1 MFRDFYAS
9 KRLTQV
15 SNNNTISVPSLTHRT
30 HTTRRENH
38 PPFESP
44 RFNQREKA
52 NEGSHLHSPRANTN
66 PPPLFLQQQQTP
78 TQNNNNNN
86 NNNQTSS
93 PSNLPVVV
101 QNVEKAKS
109 ASRYGNEVLFSVSQP
124 QYYCHQSTP
133 KKSPPCFHSRETVE
147 LRRMNE
153 EQQQRANTFL
163 LQQQQQQQQRKKNED
178 YLQALAMRPMPPPE
192 FTNGTGTV
200 LTAEKR
206 VAVAGTQTDEN
217 NDENE
222 TNARKAR
229 QSRRLAGLPPP
240 VPSTGKRED
249 EETIDE
255 LDIPKRITSA
265 VEKTLES
272 VAKETRRGMEEIAMR
287 TQRDVLRCAADVAR
301 MQRDLSEFMG
311 RYGVKRKNSHR
322 NDDDDNNEDDVVYF
336 GHTSEREIDA
346 TKTAS
351 KKKQSTMI
359 SDGKT
364 PALVSMISDGKTPT
378 NVVIAHIRENASIAE
393 LRAAHP
399 LLFNGALSIRKRG
412 HTTSFLRKKISEG
425 YVGYARERRERALAP
440 TLPPDKEKEEF
451 EMENNDIFTSRSKP
465 KNKAVPIC
473 DDDSVDENVEL
484 RVREEIEAFKRKTK
498 ARTASRRGFAVSTK
512 LSIET

>member
-30 HTTRRENH
+30 HATRRENH

-52 NEGSHLHSPRANTN
+52 NEGSHLHSPRANTT
-66 PPPLFLQQQQTP
+66 PPLFLQQQTTA
-78 TQNNNNNN
+78 TQNNN

-93 PSNLPVVV
+93 PSNVPVVV

-133 KKSPPCFHSRETVE
+133 KESTPCFHSRETVE
-147 LRRMNE
+147 LRRKNE
-153 EQQQRANTFL
+153 EQRERAANTFL
-163 LQQQQQQQQRKKNED
+163 LQQQQQQQQQRKKNED
-178 YLQALAMRPMPPPE
+178 YLQALAMRPMSPPE

-217 NDENE
+217 NEENE

-229 QSRRLAGLPPP
+229 QSRRVAGLPPP
-240 VPSTGKRED
+240 VTSTGKRED

-255 LDIPKRITSA
+255 LDISKRITSA

-322 NDDDDNNEDDVVYF
+322 NDDDDDNEDDVVYF

-359 SDGKT
+359 TGGKT

-378 NVVIAHIRENASIAE
+378 NVVIAHIRENASIVE

-399 LLFNGALSIRKRG
+399 LLFNGALSIRN
-412 HTTSFLRKKISEG
+412 HTASFLRKKISEG
-425 YVGYARERRERALAP
+425 YVGYAAERERALAP
-440 TLPPDKEKEEF
+440 TLPDKEKEEL

-465 KNKAVPIC
+465 KNKAVPID
-473 DDDSVDENVEL
+473 DDDSDDENVEL

-498 ARTASRRGFAVSTK
+498 ARTARRRGFAVSTK

>member
-9 KRLTQV
+9 KRELTQV
-15 SNNNTISVPSLTHRT
+15 SNNNIISVPSLTHRT
-30 HTTRRENH
+30 HATRRENH

-52 NEGSHLHSPRANTN
+52 NEGSHLHSPRANTT
-66 PPPLFLQQQQTP
+66 PPPLFLQQQTTA
-78 TQNNNNNN
+78 TQNNK
-86 NNNQTSS
+86 NNQTSS

-133 KKSPPCFHSRETVE
+133 KESTPCFHSRETVE
-147 LRRMNE
+147 LRRKNE
-153 EQQQRANTFL
+153 EQRERAANTFL
-163 LQQQQQQQQRKKNED
+163 LQQQRKKNED
-178 YLQALAMRPMPPPE
+178 YLQPLAMRPMSPPE

-217 NDENE
+217 NEENE

-240 VPSTGKRED
+240 VTSTGKRED

-255 LDIPKRITSA
+255 LDISKRITSA

-322 NDDDDNNEDDVVYF
+322 NDDDDDDNEDDVVYF

-346 TKTAS
+346 MKTAS

-359 SDGKT
+359 SGGKT

-378 NVVIAHIRENASIAE
+378 NVVIAHIRENASIVE

-399 LLFNGALSIRKRG
+399 LLFNGALSIRN
-412 HTTSFLRKKISEG
+412 HTASFLRKKISEG
-425 YVGYARERRERALAP
+425 YVGYAAERERALAP
-440 TLPPDKEKEEF
+440 TLPDKEKEEL

-465 KNKAVPIC
+465 KNKAVPID
-473 DDDSVDENVEL
+473 DDDSDDENVEL

-498 ARTASRRGFAVSTK
+498 ARTARRRGFAVSTK

>member
-30 HTTRRENH
+30 HATRRENH

-52 NEGSHLHSPRANTN
+52 NEGSHLHSPRANTT
-66 PPPLFLQQQQTP
+66 PPLFLQQQTTA
-78 TQNNNNNN
+78 TQNN

-93 PSNLPVVV
+93 PSNVPVVV

-133 KKSPPCFHSRETVE
+133 KESTPCFHSRETVE
-147 LRRMNE
+147 LRRKNE
-153 EQQQRANTFL
+153 EQRERAANTFL
-163 LQQQQQQQQRKKNED
+163 LQQQHQQQRKKNED
-178 YLQALAMRPMPPPE
+178 YLQALAMRPMSPPE

-217 NDENE
+217 NEENE

-240 VPSTGKRED
+240 VTSTGKRED

-255 LDIPKRITSA
+255 LDISKRITSA

-322 NDDDDNNEDDVVYF
+322 DDDDDDDNEDDVVYF

-359 SDGKT
+359 SGGKT

-399 LLFNGALSIRKRG
+399 LLFNGALSIRN
-412 HTTSFLRKKISEG
+412 HTASFLRKKISEG
-425 YVGYARERRERALAP
+425 YVGYAAERERALAP
-440 TLPPDKEKEEF
+440 TMPPDKEKEEF

-465 KNKAVPIC
+465 KNKAVPID
-473 DDDSVDENVEL
+473 DDDSDDENVEL

-498 ARTASRRGFAVSTK
+498 ARTARRRGFAVSTK

>member
-30 HTTRRENH
+30 HATRRENH

-44 RFNQREKA
+44 RRR
-52 NEGSHLHSPRANTN
+52 L
-66 PPPLFLQQQQTP
+66 
-78 TQNNNNNN
+78 TQNN

-93 PSNLPVVV
+93 PSNVPVVV

-133 KKSPPCFHSRETVE
+133 KESPPCFHSRETVE
-147 LRRMNE
+147 LRRKNE
-153 EQQQRANTFL
+153 EQRERAANTFL
-163 LQQQQQQQQRKKNED
+163 LQQQHQQQRKKNED
-178 YLQALAMRPMPPPE
+178 YLQPLAMRPMSPPE

-217 NDENE
+217 NEENE

-240 VPSTGKRED
+240 VTSTGKRED

-255 LDIPKRITSA
+255 LDISKRITSA

-322 NDDDDNNEDDVVYF
+322 NDDDDDDNEDDVVYF

-359 SDGKT
+359 SGGKT

-378 NVVIAHIRENASIAE
+378 NVNASIVE

-399 LLFNGALSIRKRG
+399 LLFNGALSIRN
-412 HTTSFLRKKISEG
+412 HTASFLRKKISEG
-425 YVGYARERRERALAP
+425 YVGYAAERERALAP
-440 TLPPDKEKEEF
+440 TLPDKEKEEL

-465 KNKAVPIC
+465 KNKAVPID
-473 DDDSVDENVEL
+473 DDDSDDENVEL

-498 ARTASRRGFAVSTK
+498 ARTARRRSFAVSTK

>member
-1 MFRDFYAS
+1 MS
-9 KRLTQV
+9 
-15 SNNNTISVPSLTHRT
+15 
-30 HTTRRENH
+30 
-38 PPFESP
+38 
-44 RFNQREKA
+44 
-52 NEGSHLHSPRANTN
+52 
-66 PPPLFLQQQQTP
+66 
-78 TQNNNNNN
+78 
-86 NNNQTSS
+86 
-93 PSNLPVVV
+93 
-101 QNVEKAKS
+101 
-109 ASRYGNEVLFSVSQP
+109 
-124 QYYCHQSTP
+124 
-133 KKSPPCFHSRETVE
+133 
-147 LRRMNE
+147 
-153 EQQQRANTFL
+153 
-163 LQQQQQQQQRKKNED
+163 
-178 YLQALAMRPMPPPE
+178 PPE

-217 NDENE
+217 NEENE

-240 VPSTGKRED
+240 VTSTGKRED

-255 LDIPKRITSA
+255 LDISKRITSA

-322 NDDDDNNEDDVVYF
+322 NDDDDDDNEDDVVYF

-359 SDGKT
+359 SGGKT

-399 LLFNGALSIRKRG
+399 LLFNGALSIRN
-412 HTTSFLRKKISEG
+412 HTASFLRKKISEG
-425 YVGYARERRERALAP
+425 YVGYAAERERALAP
-440 TLPPDKEKEEF
+440 TLPDKEKEEL

-465 KNKAVPIC
+465 KNKAVPID
-473 DDDSVDENVEL
+473 DDDSDDENVEL

-498 ARTASRRGFAVSTK
+498 ARTARRRGFAVSTK

>member
-30 HTTRRENH
+30 HATRRENH

-52 NEGSHLHSPRANTN
+52 NEGSHLHSPRANTT
-66 PPPLFLQQQQTP
+66 PPLFLQQQTTA
-78 TQNNNNNN
+78 TQNN

-93 PSNLPVVV
+93 PSNVPVVV

-133 KKSPPCFHSRETVE
+133 KESTPCFHSRETVE
-147 LRRMNE
+147 LRRKNE
-153 EQQQRANTFL
+153 EQRERAANTFL
-163 LQQQQQQQQRKKNED
+163 LQQQHQQQRKKNEE
-178 YLQALAMRPMPPPE
+178 YLQALAMRPMSPPE

-217 NDENE
+217 NEENE

-240 VPSTGKRED
+240 VTSTGKRED

-255 LDIPKRITSA
+255 LDISKRITSA

-322 NDDDDNNEDDVVYF
+322 NDDDDDDNEDDVVYF

-346 TKTAS
+346 MKTAS

-359 SDGKT
+359 SGGKT

-378 NVVIAHIRENASIAE
+378 NVVIAHIRENASIVE

-399 LLFNGALSIRKRG
+399 LLFNGALSIRN
-412 HTTSFLRKKISEG
+412 HTASFLRKKISEG
-425 YVGYARERRERALAP
+425 YVGYAAERERALAP
-440 TLPPDKEKEEF
+440 TLPDKEKEEL

-465 KNKAVPIC
+465 KNKAVPID
-473 DDDSVDENVEL
+473 DDDSDDENVEL

-498 ARTASRRGFAVSTK
+498 ARTARRRGFAVSTK